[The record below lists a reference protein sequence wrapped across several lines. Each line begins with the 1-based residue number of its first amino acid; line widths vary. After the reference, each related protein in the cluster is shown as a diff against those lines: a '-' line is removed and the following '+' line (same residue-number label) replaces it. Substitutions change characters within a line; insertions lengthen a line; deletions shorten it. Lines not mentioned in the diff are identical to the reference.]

1 MQNKNIKSS
10 CKKGEYKLSK
20 PIPDKVLNFGTA
32 KKEQEEQPD
41 VAKINKKLADRLP
54 KPTGWRIVI
63 LPYKG
68 TGKTKGGVILSDQT
82 VEMQSVSTTCGY
94 VLAVGPDAYKDLN
107 RFPEGPWC
115 KEKDWVIFGRYA
127 GSRLSIEGGEI
138 RILNDDEIL
147 ATIENPEDIL
157 HLY

>member
-1 MQNKNIKSS
+1 MN
-10 CKKGEYKLSK
+10 K
-20 PIPDKVLNFGTA
+20 PIPDKVLNFGTV

-41 VAKINKKLADRLP
+41 VEKINQKLKDRLP
-54 KPTGWRIVI
+54 KPTGWRIII

-94 VLAVGPDAYKDLN
+94 VLGVGPDAYKDTN